1 MALQERRPRQMAR
14 HPQGVLVEQ
23 KIVQEGLSGSTFHY
37 SYLGHF
43 LQTDSEELISIV
55 RTKNRI
61 DYEFWNETLGVWR
74 EPNSDSF
81 GERQTRIHDTRLEE
95 NRAKVVFPNAFR

>member
-1 MALQERRPRQMAR
+1 MTSP
-14 HPQGVLVEQ
+14 
-23 KIVQEGLSGSTFHY
+23 FHY

-43 LQTDSEELISIV
+43 LPTDTEELISIV

-74 EPNSDSF
+74 NLKSDSF
-81 GERQTRIHDTRLEE
+81 GERQIHIHDTHLEE
-95 NRAKVVFPNAFR
+95 SWAKVVFPNAFR

>member
-1 MALQERRPRQMAR
+1 VSNPF
-14 HPQGVLVEQ
+14 
-23 KIVQEGLSGSTFHY
+23 SY

-43 LQTDSEELISIV
+43 LPADSEELISIV

-74 EPNSDSF
+74 ELKSDSF
-81 GERQTRIHDTRLEE
+81 GERQIHIHNTHLDARW
-95 NRAKVVFPNAFR
+95 ASVVFPNAFR